1 MKKKDMS
8 KQLKIQDAVAEIILT
23 EGAVSVSTTKV
34 ARRVGIAQS
43 NVYLYFKDKQ
53 ALLDSVYERETQKI
67 LATTEIASLQDQKIP
82 LEERVRLYIQQ
93 VYDFSLANPDSL
105 TLIQQIKFLRGQSPD
120 LLPNELTPNNTVS
133 QLLQA
138 AIDEGVLKDLPVSLH
153 MSLVFAIINRHTTNL
168 QLGRYPV
175 DKYSFKEIY
184 QFIWDAMKR

>member
-23 EGAVSVSTTKV
+23 EGAASVSTTKV

-82 LEERVRLYIQQ
+82 LGERVRLYIQQ

>member
-23 EGAVSVSTTKV
+23 EGAASVSTTKV

-120 LLPNELTPNNTVS
+120 LLPNEMTPNSAVS

-138 AIDEGVLKDLPVSLH
+138 AINEGVLKDLPVSLH